1 MVDVAVRV
9 PADTPPPMKAEFPVT
24 VLLFSATTPED
35 WIAPPPRQNKSEQLD
50 VFSVKVVE
58 VAVTVP
64 ADTPPPMWAV
74 FPVNVLLF
82 SVSAPEDLIA
92 PP

>member
-1 MVDVAVRV
+1 M
-9 PADTPPPMKAEFPVT
+9 
-24 VLLFSATTPED
+24 L
-35 WIAPPPRQNKSEQLD
+35 EQLD